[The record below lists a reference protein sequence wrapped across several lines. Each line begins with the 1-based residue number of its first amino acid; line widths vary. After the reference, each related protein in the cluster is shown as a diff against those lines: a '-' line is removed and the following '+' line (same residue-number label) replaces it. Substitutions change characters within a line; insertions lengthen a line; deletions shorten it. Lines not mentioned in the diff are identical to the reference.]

1 MRAERIDI
9 RNRTNNALE
18 RFNRTLNTEFGNVHP
33 NIFHFVKVIK
43 KVSARYV
50 SLYEEVRAGCVRA
63 PDREQASVIAIPED
77 LRQTIH
83 IKIKSIKITKNQVYI
98 GIF

>member
-18 RFNRTLNTEFGNVHP
+18 RFNRTLNTEFGNAHH
-33 NIFHFVKVIK
+33 NMFHFVKVIK

-50 SLYEEVRAGCVRA
+50 RLYEYTERTRA
-63 PDREQASVIAIPED
+63 PDREQACVIAITEG
-77 LRQTIH
+77 LRH
-83 IKIKSIKITKNQVYI
+83 GRNQ
-98 GIF
+98 